1 MPPQEK
7 NIKGFSILELVV
19 VLAIVAI
26 ISGVAYPNFSEWNK
40 ERAVRSDVDKI
51 TALIKNTYTQTERGA
66 LAYVQIYF
74 NQTSDRLFVEGR
86 GLTMS
91 TLATKINDGSDAW
104 NDTDKIGE
112 RCDPGPAVT
121 ETSVNANWDTHKTDA
136 PAEIS
141 NLVYDITVKD
151 VTTTFDGIAA
161 ICFSRNGKFYGGDNT
176 IIADDGTPI
185 NFILLCSAK
194 RSDDCNIGTDYGASK
209 DIKDI
214 PLPVMCTSTTFGC
227 GTETDN
233 QKNLYLNAIKWSRY
247 GNISKA
253 KWQVKRS
260 LDSYTGSWSD
270 EVPEEKEEE
279 EDES

>member
-7 NIKGFSILELVV
+7 NIKGFSILELLV
-19 VLAIVAI
+19 VLALVAI
-26 ISGVAYPNFSEWNK
+26 ISGAAYPNFSEWNK

-51 TALIKNTYTQTERGA
+51 AALIKNTYTQTERGA

-74 NQTSDRLFVEGR
+74 NQTDDGLFVEGR

-91 TLATKINDGSDAW
+91 TLATKINNGDDDW

-112 RCDPGPAVT
+112 RCDPGPVVT
-121 ETSVNANWDTHKTDA
+121 ATTVNANWDTHKTDA

-151 VTTTFDGIAA
+151 VTTTFDGTAA
-161 ICFSRNGKFYGGDNT
+161 ICFSRNGKFYGGDDT

-185 NFILLCSAK
+185 NFILLCSVK
-194 RSDDCNIGTDYGASK
+194 RSDDCNIGTNYGASK
-209 DIKDI
+209 DIKDE
-214 PLPVMCTSTTFGC
+214 PLPVMCTSTAFGC
-227 GTETDN
+227 GINLDD

-253 KWQVKRS
+253 KWQVKQS
-260 LDSYTGSWSD
+260 SGSYVGSWSD
-270 EVPEEKEEE
+270 EAPEEE
-279 EDES
+279 EDDEG

>member
-7 NIKGFSILELVV
+7 NIKGFSILELLV
-19 VLAIVAI
+19 VLALVAI
-26 ISGVAYPNFSEWNK
+26 ISGAAYPNFSEWNK

-51 TALIKNTYTQTERGA
+51 AALIKNTYTQTERGA

-74 NQTSDRLFVEGR
+74 NQTDDGLFVEGR

-91 TLATKINDGSDAW
+91 TLATKINDGSDDW

-112 RCDPGPAVT
+112 RCDPGVGVT
-121 ETSVNANWDTHKTDA
+121 ATSENANWDTHKADA

-141 NLVYDITVKD
+141 NLVYDITVKE
-151 VTTTFDGIAA
+151 VTTTFDGTAA
-161 ICFSRNGKFYGGDNT
+161 ICFSRNGKFYGGDDT
-176 IIADDGTPI
+176 VIADDGTPI

-194 RSDDCNIGTDYGASK
+194 RSDDCNIGTNYGASK
-209 DIKDI
+209 DIKDE
-214 PLPVMCTSTTFGC
+214 PLPVMCTSTAFGC
-227 GTETDN
+227 GINLGD
-233 QKNLYLNAIKWSRY
+233 QKKLYLNAVKWSRY

-270 EVPEEKEEE
+270 ETPEEE
-279 EDES
+279 EDDEG

>member
-121 ETSVNANWDTHKTDA
+121 ATSVNENWDTHKTDA

>member
-1 MPPQEK
+1 MPLQEK

-40 ERAVRSDVDKI
+40 EREVRSDVDKI
-51 TALIKNTYTQTERGA
+51 SALIRNTFTQTERGA

-74 NQTSDRLFVEGR
+74 NKTNDGLFVEGR

-91 TLATKINDGSDAW
+91 TLATKINDGSDDW

-112 RCDPGPAVT
+112 RCDPGPVVT
-121 ETSVNANWDTHKTDA
+121 ETSVNANWDTHKEGA

-141 NLVYDITVKD
+141 NLVYDITVTD
-151 VTTTFDGIAA
+151 VTTTFDGTAA
-161 ICFSRNGKFYGGDNT
+161 ICFSRNGKFYGGDDT
-176 IIADDGTPI
+176 VIADDGTPI

-194 RSDDCNIGTDYGASK
+194 RSVDCNIGANYGASK

-214 PLPVMCTSTTFGC
+214 PSPVMCSSPAFGC
-227 GTETDN
+227 GIDADD

-270 EVPEEKEEE
+270 EAPEEE
-279 EDES
+279 E

>member
-1 MPPQEK
+1 MPLQEK
-7 NIKGFSILELVV
+7 NIKGFSVLELVV
-19 VLAIVAI
+19 VLTIVAI
-26 ISGVAYPNFSEWNK
+26 ISVVAYPNFSEWNK

-51 TALIKNTYTQTERGA
+51 AALIKNTYTQTERGA

-74 NQTSDRLFVEGR
+74 NQTGDGLFVEGR

-91 TLATKINDGSDAW
+91 TLATKINNGDDDW

-112 RCDPGPAVT
+112 RCDPGPVVT
-121 ETSVNANWDTHKTDA
+121 ATTENANWDTHKTDA

-151 VTTTFDGIAA
+151 VTTTFDGTAA
-161 ICFSRNGKFYGGDNT
+161 ICFSRNGKFYGGDENV
-176 IIADDGTPI
+176 IAADGAPI

-194 RSDDCNIGTDYGASK
+194 RSNDCNIGDSYGANK

-214 PLPVMCTSTTFGC
+214 PLPVMCSSSAFGC
-227 GTETDN
+227 GPEIDD

-270 EVPEEKEEE
+270 ETPEEE
-279 EDES
+279 EDDEG